1 MNLVSI
7 VSLVI
12 SVNQTF
18 DIDRRVAND
27 YSELLKVP
35 VIVYVSTF
43 DDASAKQFDDDL
55 QKAKA
60 TGQPVIPVVI
70 DSYGGS
76 VYSLLSMVDSIRNI
90 GIPVATIAKGKAM
103 SAGALLLSCGAEGM
117 RYATPNSTILIHDVS
132 SMVGGKA
139 GDIAVEAAEVERL
152 NKLLFT
158 MLAKNAGKPDDYFTN
173 LIFSKGR
180 TDVYFTPEEA
190 LKHNLVNK
198 IGDPQ
203 LRTRVVLTT
212 TLE

>member
-1 MNLVSI
+1 MNI
-7 VSLVI
+7 VALLGLIV
-12 SVNQTF
+12 SVNQSF
-18 DIDRRVAND
+18 DIDHRVANN
-27 YSELLKVP
+27 STELLKVP
-35 VIVYVSTF
+35 VIVYVTNF
-43 DDASAKQFDDDL
+43 DDVSAKQFDEDL

-76 VYSLLSMVDSIRNI
+76 VYSLLSMVDSIHTI
-90 GIPVATIAKGKAM
+90 GVPVATIAKGKAM

-117 RYATPNSTILIHDVS
+117 RFATPNSTILIHDVS

-158 MLAKNAGKPDDYFTN
+158 MLAKNSGKPDDYFTN

-180 TDVYFTPEEA
+180 TDVYFTPEDA
-190 LKHNLVNK
+190 LRHNLINK

-203 LRTRVVLTT
+203 LKTKVVLTT

>member
-1 MNLVSI
+1 MNLVSLI
-7 VSLVI
+7 SLVV

-35 VIVYVSTF
+35 VIVYVSNF
-43 DDASAKQFDDDL
+43 DDASAKQFDEDL

-76 VYSLLSMVDSIRNI
+76 VYSLLSMVDSIHNI
-90 GIPVATIAKGKAM
+90 GVPVATIAKGKAM

-203 LRTRVVLTT
+203 LRTRVILTT